1 MYSHPEEILPEQILK
16 VFYKV
21 KEQGENVSVGLLLDG
36 LPGFLLEAAV
46 NGLCN
51 GRLHQVDV
59 PHHQR
64 HVEVLQVFVEGSVT
78 QVTCWSKESSL
89 LFNRRRFCR
98 RTKRF
103 FFEIFRP
110 VKLQSYG
117 SHKTESSNPKNFSSV
132 FTTMGIIFHNPVR
145 M

>member
-89 LFNRRRFCR
+89 LINRRRFCR

-110 VKLQSYG
+110 VKPQSYG
-117 SHKTESSNPKNFSSV
+117 SHKMESSNPKNFSSV
-132 FTTMGIIFHNPVR
+132 FTTMGIIFHIVR